1 MAVVAVCLAMWSFL
15 NLSSRPGITA
25 SQLTLLSQ
33 TRRSTEG
40 MLSWPRI
47 RGRSEE
53 QAPGGFQEPLPFIS
67 RFPLPLGPQTL
78 IALAFCCGRRGGGC
92 REAGLQAAA

>member
-15 NLSSRPGITA
+15 NLSSRPGIAA

-33 TRRSTEG
+33 TRCSTET

-47 RGRSEE
+47 GGQSEE
-53 QAPGGFQEPLPFIS
+53 QDLGGFQEALPFIS
-67 RFPLPLGPQTL
+67 RFPLPLGPQTR
-78 IALAFCCGRRGGGC
+78 IALAFCRGRHGGGC

>member
-1 MAVVAVCLAMWSFL
+1 MPVVVVCLAMWSFL
-15 NLSSRPGITA
+15 NRSSWPGIAA
-25 SQLTLLSQ
+25 SQLPLLSQ
-33 TRRSTEG
+33 TRCSSEG

-47 RGRSEE
+47 GGRSEE
-53 QAPGGFQEPLPFIS
+53 QALGGFQEALPFIS
-67 RFPLPLGPQTL
+67 RFPLPLGPQTR